1 MEILQILAIT
11 SSIAWVIII
20 VIKEYFKE
28 RRIKLLKDIHNSKI
42 ETIGNY
48 ELKSS
53 LKEQFK
59 NTYIVQYIKSIISK
73 ADES

>member
-1 MEILQILAIT
+1 MENILLVTIPIT
-11 SSIAWVIII
+11 LII
-20 VIKEYFKE
+20 VTIIRELFKE
-28 RRIKLLKDIHNSKI
+28 RRIKLFKEIDIPKI
-42 ETIGNY
+42 EASGNY

-73 ADES
+73 KDES

>member
-1 MEILQILAIT
+1 MEIIWIVVV
-11 SSIAWVIII
+11 SIGFLINTF
-20 VIKEYFKE
+20 IKEYFKE
-28 RRIKLLKDIHNSKI
+28 RRIKHFKEIDNATI
-42 ETIGNY
+42 EASGNY

-53 LKEQFK
+53 LKERFK